1 MFFKKSIVLLFTV
14 SALVLSGC
22 NNKLYKQTEGNV
34 ADVAERSYEARQ
46 KSDTDAKAEPTL
58 VVKQDAYVDRT
69 PISIEHE
76 PQWLKS
82 QIVIRGEDLPFAY
95 YSRLIVNGGG
105 RNVLTRYQVGLDSNA
120 KISMN
125 YSGSVKGA
133 LDLLATKAGYVYEV
147 HGHNVY
153 WQAFVTKTF
162 DIAFMPGSSDYMMG
176 KVGGGSMMSA
186 SSGGGQNAVNGV
198 IDDSAAAQYSNL
210 KGTLSVWKDLE
221 NTIKDL
227 MSPDGK
233 VVVSEATTS
242 VTVRDKPTNVEL
254 ISKFISN
261 LNNNLSKQVLVKVQ
275 VLEVNL
281 SSDFNYGIDWHL
293 IQRAFGGGGSNFV
306 LNANDGQPVSITP
319 LSATTNGV
327 FPSFGIAPSKPD
339 ARTGFNILV
348 NALTQQGKVSVVSEP
363 RVVCLNN
370 QVSSLRIVSQTGYL
384 ASVQNTTAVGSSG
397 GGTGTGATLG
407 TVTTQITPG
416 TLVTGLTLYMLPKIL
431 GHKIFLQVNAD
442 ISSSPTIRTI
452 SSTTGQAPNLTAN
465 PNPSSNIIQVP
476 DVTQKQFNQ
485 RSVIGSGDTL
495 ILSGFRQ
502 ISNTTGAMQLFDS
515 QALGGKGATQK
526 NTETVILITPVILHG
541 TA

>member
-1 MFFKKSIVLLFTV
+1 MFYKKLIVLLLVIT
-14 SALVLSGC
+14 SLVLVGC
-22 NNKLYKQTEGNV
+22 NNKLYKQTESNI
-34 ADVAERSYEARQ
+34 AEAAERSFEARH

-58 VVKQDAYVDRT
+58 IVKQDAYVDRT
-69 PISIEHE
+69 PISINQQ
-76 PQWLKS
+76 PGWLRS
-82 QIVIRGEDLPFAY
+82 HIVVRGEDLPFSY
-95 YSRLIVNGGG
+95 YSRLIVNGGQ
-105 RNVLTRYQVGLDSNA
+105 NVLTRYQVGLDPNI

-125 YSGSVKGA
+125 YTGDVKGA
-133 LDLLATKAGYVYEV
+133 LDLLATKAGYVYEIR
-147 HGHNVY
+147 GHNVY

-176 KVGGGSMMSA
+176 KVGSSSTSGSSVSA
-186 SSGGGQNAVNGV
+186 VGVGTGTTANAI

-221 NTIKDL
+221 NTIHEL
-227 MSPDGK
+227 MSPDGR
-233 VVVSEATTS
+233 VIVSEATTS
-242 VTVRDKPTNVEL
+242 VTVRDKPTNVAL
-254 ISKFISN
+254 ISKFIGN
-261 LNNNLSKQVLVKVQ
+261 LNSTLSKQVLVKVQ

-281 SSDFNYGIDWHL
+281 SSDFNYGINWNL
-293 IQRAFGGGGSNFV
+293 VQRSFGGGGSNFI
-306 LNANDGQPVSITP
+306 LNANEGQPVSITP
-319 LSATTNGV
+319 LGLGTTL
-327 FPSFGIAPSKPD
+327 SQFGLQPSKKD
-339 ARTGFNILV
+339 ASTGFTILV

-384 ASVQNTTAVGSSG
+384 ASVQNTTVAGTSG
-397 GGTGTGATLG
+397 GTSGSTLG

-416 TLVTGLTLYMLPKIL
+416 TLVTGLTLYILPKIL
-431 GHKIFLQVNAD
+431 GNKIFLQVNAD
-442 ISSSPTIRTI
+442 ISSSQGIRTI
-452 SSTTGQAPNLTAN
+452 SSTTGTTPNLTAN

-502 ISNTTGAMQLFDS
+502 VSNTANAMQLFDS
-515 QALGGKGATQK
+515 QALGGKGAQQSNK
-526 NTETVILITPVILHG
+526 ETVILITPTILHG